1 MSTPTPPHPTPRPPR
16 PAALTYANSRGVAVV
31 FKSLNHGRRYAASP
45 NVALHSASLRACFIN
60 AVQKKHAAV
69 CVESGVR
76 WRGGNALCAADLK
89 WGEAE
94 TMAMK
99 KTCPASRAGVERDSI
114 YFPRLRGP
122 QNGAQL
128 QSGCGG
134 ERDVKQ
140 ESTAA
145 NPSVVAEAVERHES
159 CFFYFIFLYGCC
171 GSNWVAVG
179 RTIAGPSEVGRPFQ
193 GGHSQSAIRPS
204 DTTYLHFLLRDIH
217 YFPLPP

>member
-1 MSTPTPPHPTPRPPR
+1 M
-16 PAALTYANSRGVAVV
+16 V
-31 FKSLNHGRRYAASP
+31 FKSLNHGCRYAALP

-76 WRGGNALCAADLK
+76 WGGNALCAADLK

-114 YFPRLRGP
+114 YFPRLGGP
-122 QNGAQL
+122 QNGARR

-134 ERDVKQ
+134 RKRRQ
-140 ESTAA
+140 TGKHGSGLIRGRESSRAVGKLFY
-145 NPSVVAEAVERHES
+145 SV
-159 CFFYFIFLYGCC
+159 IFLWLLRFQLLPRCC
-171 GSNWVAVG
+171 GS
-179 RTIAGPSEVGRPFQ
+179 I
-193 GGHSQSAIRPS
+193 
-204 DTTYLHFLLRDIH
+204 
-217 YFPLPP
+217 